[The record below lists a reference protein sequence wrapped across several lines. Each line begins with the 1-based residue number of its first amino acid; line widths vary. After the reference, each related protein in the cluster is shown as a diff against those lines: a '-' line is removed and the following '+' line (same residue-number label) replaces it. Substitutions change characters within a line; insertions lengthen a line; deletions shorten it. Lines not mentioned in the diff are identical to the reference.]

1 MPVLPALFP
10 ATAKRGLWNIYQ
22 LYAEHFPAK
31 WVRFAVR
38 KCSRLIICAYS
49 DRKTGL
55 TFAEYALVGRK
66 RGTIL
71 EAENHPAVSRN
82 EATVTS
88 ALPKASTILASLGQA
103 AFVWDIATDAMA
115 WSDHAGSV
123 FADIP
128 LPRLASGAEF
138 SRLIEPVRSI
148 RSDALGHSP
157 PVRGG
162 DGAPYRIE
170 YGVRASTSAP
180 VLWIEESGCWFAG
193 ADGRPARAQGI
204 VRINNERHA
213 RDQQLMK
220 LSRHDPLTGEL
231 NRTHLVASLAEAIE
245 EAARFRTSC
254 AFMLIGIDHLARIN
268 DAFGFDVADAVI
280 SEVAGRIRARLR
292 GGDVLGRFSGNKF
305 GLILKNCT
313 VDDMN
318 IAAERFLAGIRD
330 DVVPTKSG
338 PVAVTASIGAVS
350 VPRYAR
356 NADEAI
362 NRAHETLDM
371 AKRRR
376 AGSFSLWRPNVE
388 RDAQRRVNIRVTD
401 EIVTALNER
410 RIVMAFEPVVEARS
424 RDAAFYECLI
434 RMEQDDGQVLL
445 APDIVPVAE
454 KLGLI
459 RLVDHRV
466 LELVVAELAAS
477 PDVQLSLNISP
488 DTTMDPD
495 WWASIESLMR
505 AHPGV
510 AERLIVEITE
520 TVAIQD
526 IDDVRGFVTRL
537 KNFGSRIAIDD
548 FGAGYTS
555 FRNLRKLGVDIVK
568 IDGAFVQNIARSA
581 DDRAFVQTLIDLARR
596 LQIKTV
602 AEWVQDD
609 ESAVMLREWGCDYIQ
624 GRLIGLASS
633 ERPWQTPTG
642 AVLPAAG

>member
-1 MPVLPALFP
+1 M
-10 ATAKRGLWNIYQ
+10 
-22 LYAEHFPAK
+22 
-31 WVRFAVR
+31 
-38 KCSRLIICAYS
+38 
-49 DRKTGL
+49 
-55 TFAEYALVGRK
+55 
-66 RGTIL
+66 
-71 EAENHPAVSRN
+71 SRN

-88 ALPKASTILASLGQA
+88 ALPQTSTILASLGQA
-103 AFVWDIATDAMA
+103 AFVWDIATDALH
-115 WSDHAGSV
+115 WSDHVGAV
-123 FADIP
+123 FPDIP
-128 LPRLASGAEF
+128 AASLSSGAEF
-138 SRLIEPVRSI
+138 AKLIEPERAI
-148 RSDALGHSP
+148 RLEALSQSP
-157 PVRGG
+157 VHGG
-162 DGAPYRIE
+162 DGTPYRIE

-180 VLWIEESGCWFAG
+180 LLWIEESGSWFAG
-193 ADGRPARAQGI
+193 ADGKPARAQGI
-204 VRINNERHA
+204 VRVNNERRA
-213 RDQQLMK
+213 RDQQLLK
-220 LSRHDPLTGEL
+220 LARHDPLTGEL
-231 NRTHLVASLAEAIE
+231 NRTHLIAALAATIE
-245 EAARFRTSC
+245 ETTRFRTSC

-280 SEVAGRIRARLR
+280 AEVASRIRSRLR
-292 GGDVLGRFSGNKF
+292 AGDVLGRFSGNKF
-305 GLILKNCT
+305 GLILKNST

-318 IAAERFLAGIRD
+318 VAAERFLAIIRD
-330 DVVPTKSG
+330 EVVPTKSG
-338 PVAVTASIGAVS
+338 PVSVTASIGAVS

-356 NADEAI
+356 NTDEVI
-362 NRAHETLDM
+362 NRAHETLDG

-376 AGSFSLWRPNVE
+376 AGSFSVWRPNVE

-410 RIVMAFEPVVEARS
+410 RIAMAYEPVVAARS
-424 RDAAFYECLI
+424 REAAFYECLV

-454 KLGLI
+454 RLGLI

-466 LELVVAELAAS
+466 LELVIAELANS
-477 PDVQLSLNISP
+477 PAVRLSLNISP

-495 WWASIESLMR
+495 WWTSIECLMR

-510 AERLIVEITE
+510 GERLIVEITE

-526 IDDVRGFVTRL
+526 IDNVRGFVTRL
-537 KNFGSRIAIDD
+537 KNFGSHIAIDD

-568 IDGAFVQNIARSA
+568 IDGAFVQNIAQSA

-602 AEWVQDD
+602 AEWVQDE

-633 ERPWQTPTG
+633 QRPWG
-642 AVLPAAG
+642 AGAEAVLPAAG

>member
-1 MPVLPALFP
+1 M
-10 ATAKRGLWNIYQ
+10 
-22 LYAEHFPAK
+22 
-31 WVRFAVR
+31 
-38 KCSRLIICAYS
+38 
-49 DRKTGL
+49 
-55 TFAEYALVGRK
+55 
-66 RGTIL
+66 
-71 EAENHPAVSRN
+71 
-82 EATVTS
+82 TS

-103 AFVWDIATDAMA
+103 AFVWDLATDAIV
-115 WSDHAGSV
+115 WSEQANAV
-123 FADIP
+123 FSDIP
-128 LPRLASGAEF
+128 AASLASGAEF
-138 SRLIEPVRSI
+138 SRLIEPQRSI
-148 RSDALGHSP
+148 RTEALSHSAP
-157 PVRGG
+157 AKRGE
-162 DGAPYRIE
+162 GAPYRIE
-170 YGVRASTSAP
+170 YGVRTSTSEP
-180 VLWIEESGCWFAG
+180 VLWIEETGCWFAG
-193 ADGRPARAQGI
+193 ADGKPARAQGI

-213 RDQQLMK
+213 RDEQLLR

-231 NRTHLVASLAEAIE
+231 NRTHLIAALAEAIE
-245 EAARFRTSC
+245 EATRFRSSC

-280 SEVAGRIRARLR
+280 SDVARRIRIRLR

-305 GLILKNCT
+305 GLVLKNCT

-318 IAAERFLAGIRD
+318 VAAERFLAGIRD
-330 DVVPTKSG
+330 EVVPTNSG
-338 PVAVTASIGAVS
+338 PVSVTASIGAVS

-356 NADEAI
+356 NANEAI
-362 NRAHETLDM
+362 NRAHETLDG
-371 AKRRR
+371 AKHRR
-376 AGSFSLWRPNVE
+376 AGSFALWRPNVE
-388 RDAQRRVNIRVTD
+388 RDAQRKVNIRVTD

-410 RIVMAFEPVVEARS
+410 RIVMAFEPVVEAAS
-424 RDAAFYECLI
+424 RETAFYECLI
-434 RMEQDDGQVLL
+434 RMEQDDGRMLL

-477 PDVQLSLNISP
+477 PKVQLSLNISP
-488 DTTMDPD
+488 ETTMDPD
-495 WWASIESLMR
+495 WWGSIESLMR

-526 IDDVRGFVTRL
+526 IDDLRGFVTRL

-596 LQIKTV
+596 LDIKTV
-602 AEWVQDD
+602 AEWVQDE
-609 ESAVMLREWGCDYIQ
+609 ESGLMLRDWGCDYIQ

-633 ERPWQTPTG
+633 ERPWG
-642 AVLPAAG
+642 VVAELVLPAAG

>member
-1 MPVLPALFP
+1 
-10 ATAKRGLWNIYQ
+10 
-22 LYAEHFPAK
+22 
-31 WVRFAVR
+31 
-38 KCSRLIICAYS
+38 
-49 DRKTGL
+49 
-55 TFAEYALVGRK
+55 
-66 RGTIL
+66 
-71 EAENHPAVSRN
+71 
-82 EATVTS
+82 
-88 ALPKASTILASLGQA
+88 
-103 AFVWDIATDAMA
+103 VWDIATDAIA
-115 WSDHAGSV
+115 WSDHVASV
-123 FADIP
+123 FPDIP
-128 LPRLASGAEF
+128 PAALASGAEF
-138 SRLIEPVRSI
+138 SKLIEPARSI

-157 PVRGG
+157 AGR

-170 YGVRASTSAP
+170 YGVRTSTSAP
-180 VLWIEESGCWFAG
+180 VLWIEESGAWFAG
-193 ADGRPARAQGI
+193 ADGKPVRAQGI
-204 VRINNERHA
+204 VRLNNERHA
-213 RDQQLMK
+213 RDEQLLK
-220 LSRHDPLTGEL
+220 LSRNDPLTGEL
-231 NRTHLVASLAEAIE
+231 NRTYLAASLAETIE
-245 EAARFRTSC
+245 EAARFRSSF

-280 SEVAGRIRARLR
+280 SEVARRIRARLR

-313 VDDMN
+313 VDDVN

-330 DVVPTKSG
+330 EVVPTKSG
-338 PVAVTASIGAVS
+338 PVSVTASIGAVS

-356 NADEAI
+356 SADEAI
-362 NRAHETLDM
+362 TRAQETLEM

-410 RIVMAFEPVVEARS
+410 RIVMAFEPVVEAGS

-466 LELVVAELAAS
+466 LELVVAELADA
-477 PDVQLSLNISP
+477 PNVHLSLNISP

-495 WWASIESLMR
+495 WWASIESLMH

-526 IDDVRGFVTRL
+526 IDDLRGFVTRL

-596 LQIKTV
+596 LEIKTV

-609 ESAVMLREWGCDYIQ
+609 ESAVMLRDWGCDYIQ

-633 ERPWQTPTG
+633 RRPWDIRSGT
-642 AVLPAAG
+642 ALPAAG

>member
-1 MPVLPALFP
+1 MRISP
-10 ATAKRGLWNIYQ
+10 ATSQ
-22 LYAEHFPAK
+22 
-31 WVRFAVR
+31 
-38 KCSRLIICAYS
+38 
-49 DRKTGL
+49 
-55 TFAEYALVGRK
+55 
-66 RGTIL
+66 
-71 EAENHPAVSRN
+71 N
-82 EATVTS
+82 EAILNPSV
-88 ALPKASTILASLGQA
+88 PQASTILASLGQA
-103 AFVWDIATDAMA
+103 AFVWDIATDAIV
-115 WSDHAGSV
+115 WSDHFTLV
-123 FADIP
+123 FPDIP
-128 LPRLASGAEF
+128 AASLASGVEF
-138 SRLIEPVRSI
+138 SKLIEPVRSI
-148 RSDALGHSP
+148 RSDTLGHSP
-157 PVRGG
+157 SAGRGE
-162 DGAPYRIE
+162 GAPYRIE
-170 YGVRASTSAP
+170 YGVRTSTSAP
-180 VLWIEESGCWFAG
+180 VLWLEESGCWFAG
-193 ADGRPARAQGI
+193 ADGKPARVQGV
-204 VRINNERHA
+204 VRVNNERHA
-213 RDQQLMK
+213 RDEQLVR

-245 EAARFRTSC
+245 EATRIRSSF

-280 SEVAGRIRARLR
+280 SEVATRLRARLR
-292 GGDVLGRFSGNKF
+292 SGDLLGRFSGNKF

-313 VDDMN
+313 VDDIN

-338 PVAVTASIGAVS
+338 PVSVTASIGAVN

-424 RDAAFYECLI
+424 RAAAFYECLV

-466 LELVVAELAAS
+466 LELVVAELAAA
-477 PDVQLSLNISP
+477 PNVQLSLNISP

-609 ESAVMLREWGCDYIQ
+609 ESAGMLRDWGCDYIQ

-633 ERPWQTPTG
+633 QRPWDTR
-642 AVLPAAG
+642 AEAALPAAG

>member
-1 MPVLPALFP
+1 M
-10 ATAKRGLWNIYQ
+10 
-22 LYAEHFPAK
+22 
-31 WVRFAVR
+31 
-38 KCSRLIICAYS
+38 
-49 DRKTGL
+49 
-55 TFAEYALVGRK
+55 
-66 RGTIL
+66 
-71 EAENHPAVSRN
+71 
-82 EATVTS
+82 TS
-88 ALPKASTILASLGQA
+88 APPQASTILASLGQA
-103 AFVWDIATDAMA
+103 AFVWDIATDAIA
-115 WSDHAGSV
+115 WSDNAASV
-123 FADIP
+123 FSDIP
-128 LPRLASGAEF
+128 IASLASGAEF
-138 SRLIEPVRSI
+138 SRLIEPARSI

-157 PVRGG
+157 PVRG
-162 DGAPYRIE
+162 DGGVAYRIE
-170 YGVRASTSAP
+170 YGVRISTSEP
-180 VLWIEESGCWFAG
+180 VLWVEETGCWFAG
-193 ADGRPARAQGI
+193 PDGRPARAQGI
-204 VRINNERHA
+204 VRIDNERHA
-213 RDQQLMK
+213 RDQQLLE
-220 LSRHDPLTGEL
+220 LSRNDPLTGEL
-231 NRTHLVASLAEAIE
+231 NRTHLIAALAEAIE

-280 SEVAGRIRARLR
+280 SEVAARIRPRLR

-318 IAAERFLAGIRD
+318 VAAERFLAGIRD
-330 DVVPTKSG
+330 QVVPTQSG
-338 PVAVTASIGAVS
+338 PVSVTASIGAVS
-350 VPRYAR
+350 MPRYAR
-356 NADEAI
+356 SANEAI

-424 RDAAFYECLI
+424 RHVAFHECLI

-477 PDVQLSLNISP
+477 PDVRLSLNISP

-495 WWASIESLMR
+495 WWSSIESLMR
-505 AHPGV
+505 AHPGA

-526 IDDVRGFVTRL
+526 IDDLRGFVTRL

-596 LQIKTV
+596 LEIKTV
-602 AEWVQDD
+602 AEWVQDE
-609 ESAVMLREWGCDYIQ
+609 ESALMLRDWGCDYIQ

-633 ERPWQTPTG
+633 QRRWDARAEP
-642 AVLPAAG
+642 ALPAAG

>member
-1 MPVLPALFP
+1 LNESLPP
-10 ATAKRGLWNIYQ
+10 A
-22 LYAEHFPAK
+22 
-31 WVRFAVR
+31 
-38 KCSRLIICAYS
+38 
-49 DRKTGL
+49 
-55 TFAEYALVGRK
+55 
-66 RGTIL
+66 
-71 EAENHPAVSRN
+71 
-82 EATVTS
+82 S
-88 ALPKASTILASLGQA
+88 AILASLGQA
-103 AFVWDIATDAMA
+103 AFVWDIATDSLV
-115 WSDHAGSV
+115 WSEHVAAV
-123 FADIP
+123 FPDIP
-128 LPRLASGAEF
+128 LERLATATEF
-138 SRLIEPVRSI
+138 SNLIEPQRSV
-148 RSDALGHSP
+148 RSDALGVSP
-157 PVRGG
+157 AAQNAE
-162 DGAPYRIE
+162 GASYRIE
-170 YGVRASTSAP
+170 YGVRANTSAA
-180 VLWIEESGCWFAG
+180 VQWIEETGCWFAG
-193 ADGRPARAQGI
+193 SDGKPVRVQGI
-204 VRINNERHA
+204 VRVNNERHA
-213 RDQQLMK
+213 RDEQLVK

-231 NRTHLVASLAEAIE
+231 NRTHLVASLAEIIE
-245 EAARFRTSC
+245 EAVRFRNQC

-280 SEVAGRIRARLR
+280 SEVAVRIRARLR

-305 GLILKNCT
+305 GLVLKNCT

-318 IAAERFLAGIRD
+318 IAAERFLAAIRD
-330 DVVPTKSG
+330 EVVPTKSG
-338 PVAVTASIGAVS
+338 PVSVTASIGAVS

-356 NADEAI
+356 SADEAI
-362 NRAHETLDM
+362 NRAQETLD
-371 AKRRR
+371 ASKSRR

-410 RIVMAFEPVVEARS
+410 RIAMAFEPVVGARV

-434 RMEQDDGQVLL
+434 RMERHDGQILL

-477 PDVQLSLNISP
+477 PAIELSLNISP
-488 DTTMDPD
+488 ETTMDPD
-495 WWASIESLMR
+495 WWTSIESLMA

-510 AERLIVEITE
+510 GERLIVEITE

-526 IDDVRGFVTRL
+526 VDDVRGFVTRL

-568 IDGAFVQNIARSA
+568 IDGAFVQNIARIP

-602 AEWVQDD
+602 AEWVQDE
-609 ESAVMLREWGCDYIQ
+609 ESAMMLRDWGCDYIQ
-624 GRLIGLASS
+624 GRLIGLATS
-633 ERPWQTPTG
+633 ERPWQRPSGT
-642 AVLPAAG
+642 VLPAAG

>member
-1 MPVLPALFP
+1 
-10 ATAKRGLWNIYQ
+10 
-22 LYAEHFPAK
+22 
-31 WVRFAVR
+31 
-38 KCSRLIICAYS
+38 
-49 DRKTGL
+49 
-55 TFAEYALVGRK
+55 
-66 RGTIL
+66 
-71 EAENHPAVSRN
+71 VSRN

-88 ALPKASTILASLGQA
+88 ALPQTSTILASLGQA
-103 AFVWDIATDAMA
+103 AFVWDIATDALH
-115 WSDHAGSV
+115 WSDHVGAV
-123 FADIP
+123 FPDIP
-128 LPRLASGAEF
+128 AASLSSGAEF
-138 SRLIEPVRSI
+138 AKLIEPERAI
-148 RSDALGHSP
+148 RLEALSQSP
-157 PVRGG
+157 VHGG
-162 DGAPYRIE
+162 DGTPYRIE

-180 VLWIEESGCWFAG
+180 LLWIEESGSWLAG
-193 ADGRPARAQGI
+193 ADGKPARAQGI
-204 VRINNERHA
+204 VRINNERRA
-213 RDQQLMK
+213 RDQQLLK
-220 LSRHDPLTGEL
+220 LARHDPLTGEL
-231 NRTHLVASLAEAIE
+231 NRTHLIAALAATIE
-245 EAARFRTSC
+245 ETTRFRTSC

-280 SEVAGRIRARLR
+280 AEVASRIRSRLR
-292 GGDVLGRFSGNKF
+292 AGDVLGRFSGNKF
-305 GLILKNCT
+305 GLILKNST

-318 IAAERFLAGIRD
+318 VAAERFLAIIRD
-330 DVVPTKSG
+330 EVVPTKSG
-338 PVAVTASIGAVS
+338 PVSVTASVGAVS

-356 NADEAI
+356 NTDEAI
-362 NRAHETLDM
+362 NRAHETLDG

-376 AGSFSLWRPNVE
+376 AGSFSVWRPNVE

-410 RIVMAFEPVVEARS
+410 RIAMAYEPVVAARS
-424 RDAAFYECLI
+424 REAAFYECLV
-434 RMEQDDGQVLL
+434 RMEQYDGQVLL

-454 KLGLI
+454 RLGLI

-466 LELVVAELAAS
+466 LELVIAELANS
-477 PDVQLSLNISP
+477 PAVRLSLNISP

-495 WWASIESLMR
+495 WWTSIECLMR

-510 AERLIVEITE
+510 GERLIVEITE

-526 IDDVRGFVTRL
+526 LDDVRGFVTRL

-568 IDGAFVQNIARSA
+568 IDGAFVQNIAQSA

-602 AEWVQDD
+602 AEWVQDE

-633 ERPWQTPTG
+633 QRPWG
-642 AVLPAAG
+642 AGAEAVLPAAG

>member
-1 MPVLPALFP
+1 MPKLQGSFRAIVRRGFRIVYKLCLGWAAKEALFL
-10 ATAKRGLWNIYQ
+10 RRESL
-22 LYAEHFPAK
+22 
-31 WVRFAVR
+31 
-38 KCSRLIICAYS
+38 S
-49 DRKTGL
+49 
-55 TFAEYALVGRK
+55 
-66 RGTIL
+66 
-71 EAENHPAVSRN
+71 AVSRN
-82 EATVTS
+82 EAILTAAV
-88 ALPKASTILASLGQA
+88 PQASTILACLGQA
-103 AFVWDIATDAMA
+103 AFVWDIATDAIA
-115 WSDHAGSV
+115 WSEPAAAV

-128 LPRLASGAEF
+128 ASALASGAEF
-138 SRLIEPVRSI
+138 SKLIEPVRSI
-148 RSDALGHSP
+148 RLDALGHAP
-157 PVRGG
+157 PTRGG
-162 DGAPYRIE
+162 ADGVPYRIE
-170 YGVRASTSAP
+170 YGVRTNTSAP

-193 ADGRPARAQGI
+193 ADGRPARVQGI

-213 RDQQLMK
+213 RDEQLVR
-220 LSRHDPLTGEL
+220 LARHDPLTGEL
-231 NRTHLVASLAEAIE
+231 NRTHLTAALAEAIE
-245 EAARFRTSC
+245 EASRFRSSC

-280 SEVAGRIRARLR
+280 SEVARRIRTRLR

-313 VDDMN
+313 VDDTN
-318 IAAERFLAGIRD
+318 VAAERFLAGIRD
-330 DVVPTKSG
+330 EVVPTVSG
-338 PVAVTASIGAVS
+338 PVSVTVSIGAVS

-356 NADEAI
+356 SADEAI
-362 NRAHETLDM
+362 NRAQETLDM

-424 RDAAFYECLI
+424 REPAFYECLV
-434 RMEQDDGQVLL
+434 RMEQDDGQMLL

-466 LELVVAELAAS
+466 LELVVAELAAA
-477 PDVQLSLNISP
+477 PNVQLSLNISP

-568 IDGAFVQNIARSA
+568 IDGAFVQNIAGSA

-596 LQIKTV
+596 LEIKTV

-609 ESAVMLREWGCDYIQ
+609 ESAAMLRDWGCDYIQ

-633 ERPWQTPTG
+633 QKPWDEPAT
-642 AVLPAAG
+642 AVLPAAS

>member
-1 MPVLPALFP
+1 
-10 ATAKRGLWNIYQ
+10 
-22 LYAEHFPAK
+22 
-31 WVRFAVR
+31 
-38 KCSRLIICAYS
+38 
-49 DRKTGL
+49 
-55 TFAEYALVGRK
+55 
-66 RGTIL
+66 
-71 EAENHPAVSRN
+71 
-82 EATVTS
+82 VTS
-88 ALPKASTILASLGQA
+88 ALPKASSILASLGQA
-103 AFVWDIATDAMA
+103 AFVWDIATDALT
-115 WSDHAGSV
+115 WSDHASAV
-123 FADIP
+123 FAEIP
-128 LPRLASGAEF
+128 AASLARGAEF
-138 SRLIEPVRSI
+138 ARLIEPVSSI
-148 RSDALGHSP
+148 RSDALAHSSP
-157 PVRGG
+157 ARRG
-162 DGAPYRIE
+162 DGAPYRVE
-170 YGVRASTSAP
+170 YGVRMATSEP
-180 VLWIEESGCWFAG
+180 VLWIEETGCWFAG
-193 ADGRPARAQGI
+193 PDGQPVRAQGI

-213 RDQQLMK
+213 RDEQLLR
-220 LSRHDPLTGEL
+220 LSRHDPLTSEL
-231 NRTHLVASLAEAIE
+231 NRTHLIASLAEAIE
-245 EAARFRTSC
+245 EAMRFRTSC
-254 AFMLIGIDHLARIN
+254 AFMLIGIDHLARVN

-280 SEVAGRIRARLR
+280 SEVAQRVRSRLR

-305 GLILKNCT
+305 GLVLKNCT

-318 IAAERFLAGIRD
+318 VAAERFLAGIRD

-338 PVAVTASIGAVS
+338 PVSITASIGAVS

-356 NADEAI
+356 SADEAI
-362 NRAHETLDM
+362 NRAQETLDM

-376 AGSFSLWRPNVE
+376 VGSFALWRPNAE

-410 RIVMAFEPVVEARS
+410 RIVTAFEPVVQARS
-424 RDAAFYECLI
+424 RDAAFYECLV
-434 RMEQDDGQVLL
+434 RMEQTDGQVLL

-454 KLGLI
+454 RLGLI

-477 PDVQLSLNISP
+477 PRVQLSLNISP

-495 WWASIESLMR
+495 WWASMESLMR

-520 TVAIQD
+520 TVAIRD
-526 IDDVRGFVTRL
+526 VDDLRGFVARL

-596 LQIKTV
+596 LGIETV
-602 AEWVQDD
+602 AEWVQDE
-609 ESAVMLREWGCDYIQ
+609 ESALMLRDWGCDYIQ

-633 ERPWQTPTG
+633 DRPWGPVE
-642 AVLPAAG
+642 AVLPAAS

>member
-1 MPVLPALFP
+1 MTALSP
-10 ATAKRGLWNIYQ
+10 QT
-22 LYAEHFPAK
+22 
-31 WVRFAVR
+31 
-38 KCSRLIICAYS
+38 
-49 DRKTGL
+49 
-55 TFAEYALVGRK
+55 
-66 RGTIL
+66 
-71 EAENHPAVSRN
+71 
-82 EATVTS
+82 
-88 ALPKASTILASLGQA
+88 STILASLGQA
-103 AFVWDIATDAMA
+103 AFEWDIASDAIG
-115 WSDHAGSV
+115 WSDHLAAV
-123 FADIP
+123 FPDIP
-128 LPRLASGAEF
+128 LEALASGAGF
-138 SRLIEPVRSI
+138 AGLIEPEGSI
-148 RSDALGHSP
+148 RTEALGHSP
-157 PVRGG
+157 AVHGG

-180 VLWIEESGCWFAG
+180 VIWIEETGCWFAG
-193 ADGRPARAQGI
+193 PDGKPARVQGI

-213 RDQQLMK
+213 RDEELLK
-220 LSRHDPLTGEL
+220 LSRHDLLTGEL
-231 NRTHLVASLAEAIE
+231 NRTHLIASLAEAIE
-245 EAARFRTSC
+245 ETRRFRSAC
-254 AFMLIGIDHLARIN
+254 AFMLIGIDHLARVN

-280 SEVAGRIRARLR
+280 SEIARRIRVRLR

-305 GLILKNCT
+305 GVILKNCT

-318 IAAERFLAGIRD
+318 IAADRFLVCVRD
-330 DVVPTKSG
+330 EVVPTRSG
-338 PVAVTASIGAVS
+338 PVSVTASVGGVA

-356 NADEAI
+356 STDEAL
-362 NRAHETLDM
+362 NRAHETLDS

-376 AGSFSLWRPNVE
+376 AGSFLAWKPNVE
-388 RDAQRRVNIRVTD
+388 REAQRRVNIRVTD

-410 RIVMAFEPVVEARS
+410 RIVMAYEPVVAANTRTK
-424 RDAAFYECLI
+424 AFYECLV
-434 RMEQDDGQVLL
+434 RMEQDDGRVLL

-454 KLGLI
+454 RLGLI

-466 LELVVAELAAS
+466 LELVVAELAVSA
-477 PDVQLSLNISP
+477 DVELSLNISP

-526 IDDVRGFVTRL
+526 IDDLRGFVTRL

-596 LQIKTV
+596 LDIKTV
-602 AEWVQDD
+602 AEWVQD
-609 ESAVMLREWGCDYIQ
+609 EEAAVMLREWGCDYIQ
-624 GRLIGLASS
+624 GRLIGLATPQ
-633 ERPWQTPTG
+633 RPW
-642 AVLPAAG
+642 AVVKDAAVPAAR

>member
-1 MPVLPALFP
+1 
-10 ATAKRGLWNIYQ
+10 
-22 LYAEHFPAK
+22 
-31 WVRFAVR
+31 
-38 KCSRLIICAYS
+38 
-49 DRKTGL
+49 
-55 TFAEYALVGRK
+55 
-66 RGTIL
+66 
-71 EAENHPAVSRN
+71 
-82 EATVTS
+82 VTS
-88 ALPKASTILASLGQA
+88 ALPPASTILASLGQA
-103 AFVWDIATDAMA
+103 AFVWDIATDVIA
-115 WSDHAGSV
+115 WSDNAPLV
-123 FADIP
+123 FLDIP
-128 LPRLASGAEF
+128 PAALASGAEF
-138 SRLIEPVRSI
+138 SKLIEPARSI

-157 PVRGG
+157 PVRGD
-162 DGAPYRIE
+162 DGVAYRIE
-170 YGVRASTSAP
+170 YGVRISTSEP
-180 VLWIEESGCWFAG
+180 VLWVEETGCWFAG
-193 ADGRPARAQGI
+193 PDGRPARAQGI
-204 VRINNERHA
+204 VRIDNERHA
-213 RDQQLMK
+213 RDQQLLK
-220 LSRHDPLTGEL
+220 LSRNDPLTGEL
-231 NRTHLVASLAEAIE
+231 NRTHLIAALAEAIE

-280 SEVAGRIRARLR
+280 SEVAVRIRARLR

-318 IAAERFLAGIRD
+318 VAAERFLAGIRD
-330 DVVPTKSG
+330 QVVPTQSG
-338 PVAVTASIGAVS
+338 PVSVTASIGAVS

-356 NADEAI
+356 SANEAI

-376 AGSFSLWRPNVE
+376 AGSFALWRPNVE

-424 RDAAFYECLI
+424 RNAAFYECLI
-434 RMEQDDGQVLL
+434 RVEQDDGQVLL

-495 WWASIESLMR
+495 WWSSIESLMR
-505 AHPGV
+505 AHPGA

-520 TVAIQD
+520 TVAIHD
-526 IDDVRGFVTRL
+526 IDDLRGFVTRL

-596 LQIKTV
+596 LEIKTV
-602 AEWVQDD
+602 AEWVQDE
-609 ESAVMLREWGCDYIQ
+609 ESASMLRDWGCDYIQ

-633 ERPWQTPTG
+633 QRRWDGRAEP
-642 AVLPAAG
+642 ALPAAG